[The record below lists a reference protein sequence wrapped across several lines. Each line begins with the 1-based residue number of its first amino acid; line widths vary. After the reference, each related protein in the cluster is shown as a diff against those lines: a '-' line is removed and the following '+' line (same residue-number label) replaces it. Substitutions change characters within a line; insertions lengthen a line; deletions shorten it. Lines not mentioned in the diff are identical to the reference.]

1 MIIITITFNMYH
13 LTSFPQ
19 VSNEKFQLGL
29 IIHEKER
36 HNFPNVLKS
45 QTPLPFKMHLIIII
59 IKNKDIN
66 ITSIK
71 KKVCNVQLNNIYR
84 LDFLD
89 TLFTVSKEHL
99 GNIKSDIPSC

>member
-36 HNFPNVLKS
+36 HNFPNILKS
-45 QTPLPFKMHLIIII
+45 
-59 IKNKDIN
+59 
-66 ITSIK
+66 
-71 KKVCNVQLNNIYR
+71 
-84 LDFLD
+84 
-89 TLFTVSKEHL
+89 
-99 GNIKSDIPSC
+99 

>member
-29 IIHEKER
+29 TIHEKEK
-36 HNFPNVLKS
+36 HNFPNIPKS
-45 QTPLPFKMHLIIII
+45 QSPLPL
-59 IKNKDIN
+59 KNGINNYKKLRHCN

-71 KKVCNVQLNNIYR
+71 KKVYNVQLSNIYQ

-89 TLFTVSKEHL
+89 TLFTVSKEHS

>member
-29 IIHEKER
+29 IINEKER
-36 HNFPNVLKS
+36 HNFPNILKS

-59 IKNKDIN
+59 IKNKDIT
-66 ITSIK
+66 TSHQLK
-71 KKVCNVQLNNIYR
+71 KKCVMFNSIIYIDWIFWIHC
-84 LDFLD
+84 LL
-89 TLFTVSKEHL
+89 
-99 GNIKSDIPSC
+99 